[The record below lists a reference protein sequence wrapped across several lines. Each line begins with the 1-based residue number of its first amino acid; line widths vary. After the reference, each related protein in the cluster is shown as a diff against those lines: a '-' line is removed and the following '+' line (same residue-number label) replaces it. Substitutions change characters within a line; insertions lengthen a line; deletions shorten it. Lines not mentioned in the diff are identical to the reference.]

1 MMFIF
6 LKICLGALQGT
17 LRYCMFI
24 FNTVIQPRPLILLFK
39 IKKHTASGL
48 RSDFV
53 EAELLNYSQFFYTKQ
68 QEGAIEM
75 IQVL

>member
-53 EAELLNYSQFFYTKQ
+53 EALTL
-68 QEGAIEM
+68 
-75 IQVL
+75 